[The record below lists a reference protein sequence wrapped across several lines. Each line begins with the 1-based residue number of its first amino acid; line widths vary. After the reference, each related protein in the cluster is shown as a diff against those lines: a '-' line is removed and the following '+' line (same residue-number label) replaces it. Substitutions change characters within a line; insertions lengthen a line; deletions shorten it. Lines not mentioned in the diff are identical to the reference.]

1 MSSVAFGI
9 LYLSLRY
16 DPVNFL
22 SVENLP
28 FDDKRVECVSILLQ
42 HFIVCS

>member
-9 LYLSLRY
+9 LYLSLRN
-16 DPVNFL
+16 DTVNFL

-28 FDDKRVECVSILLQ
+28 FDDKWVECVSILSQ